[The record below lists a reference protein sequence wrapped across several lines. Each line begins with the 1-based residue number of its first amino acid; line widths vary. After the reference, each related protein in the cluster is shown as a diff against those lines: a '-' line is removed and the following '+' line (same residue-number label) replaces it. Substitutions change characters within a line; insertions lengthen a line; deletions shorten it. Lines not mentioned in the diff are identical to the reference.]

1 MLYDILDRARILFI
15 KDLKPKVLQIF
26 NKDDFFI
33 CNINTLNYW
42 SKIIDWIV
50 SMDKNYETYFEYLNK
65 VTLSSSYFTS

>member
-1 MLYDILDRARILFI
+1 MLYDLLERARILFI

-33 CNINTLNYW
+33 CNVNTLNYW

-50 SMDKNYETYFEYLNK
+50 AMDKNY
-65 VTLSSSYFTS
+65 